1 MRAAAGLLFA
11 LTLGAHAAD
20 DITFDLAAFEKKPF
34 ELSGYLEVKP
44 EYQRL
49 DRDAALYALQF
60 AGETRDTLARTGAAA
75 ELSGV
80 YRHDDV
86 RLHATAH
93 ASGVHDARDT
103 TRDLQFYEAYGAW
116 QARANVAVEAGK
128 RTLRW
133 GKGYAWSPVAFY
145 ERAKDPTDPE
155 LAREGFVMLTGDVVR
170 SFDGALKTL
179 AFTPVVLPVSDDVN
193 TEYGAGAHWN
203 PGAKLY
209 ALWYDT
215 DIDLMVAA
223 EGSRGARAG
232 LDFSRNLGTNLEIHG
247 EWARFNDVPRTVLT
261 TGNKILNE
269 QRTIYGTLLGL
280 RYLTEHE
287 ATFIV
292 EYYRNDGGYRA
303 DEMRHFYDL
312 VRASTTNPSLK
323 PVAAQAARGGYSA
336 PNALR
341 DYLYLR
347 VSQKEPFDILY
358 FTPAITVMLNRNDD
372 SATLIPELGY
382 TGITNFDLRLRAQF
396 NRGAR
401 NSEFGE
407 KPLDARVEFRGQYYF

>member
-1 MRAAAGLLFA
+1 MRSVAGVLLA
-11 LTLGAHAAD
+11 LALNAHAAD
-20 DITFDLAAFEKKPF
+20 GIEFDVDAFDKKPF

-44 EYQRL
+44 EYQWL

-60 AGETRDTLARTGAAA
+60 PGETRTTLARTSAAA
-75 ELSGV
+75 ELSAV

-93 ASGVHDARDT
+93 ASGAYDARDT

-116 QARANVAVEAGK
+116 QARTNVTVELGK

-155 LAREGFVMLTGDVVR
+155 LAREGFVLLTGDLVR

-179 AFTPVVLPVSDDVN
+179 AFTPVLLPVSDDVN

-269 QRTIYGTLLGL
+269 QRTVYGTLLGL
-280 RYLTEHE
+280 RYLTERE

-312 VRASTTNPSLK
+312 VRASATNPAFKSI
-323 PVAAQAARGGYSA
+323 AAQAARGGYTA

-358 FTPAITVMLNRNDD
+358 FTPALTVMLNRNDD

-382 TGITNFDLRLRAQF
+382 TGITNFDVRLRAQF

-401 NSEFGE
+401 GSEFGE
-407 KPLDARVEFRGQYYF
+407 KPLDARAEFRVQYYF